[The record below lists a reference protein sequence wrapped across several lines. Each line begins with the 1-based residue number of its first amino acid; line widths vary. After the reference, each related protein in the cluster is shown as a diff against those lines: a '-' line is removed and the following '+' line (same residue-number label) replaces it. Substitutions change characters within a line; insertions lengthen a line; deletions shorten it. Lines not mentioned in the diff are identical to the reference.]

1 MLFRSYFALLAVAVF
16 GVVVSIYYYFGI
28 IRTIYWS
35 KDTPDNSPVAIAWPT
50 RMVLGLCVAA
60 ILYLGLLPDKPINW
74 ANAAAKTVAK

>member
-1 MLFRSYFALLAVAVF
+1 MAAVESLLDQH
-16 GVVVSIYYYFGI
+16 SLIQRICITNYFGI

-60 ILYLGLLPDKPINW
+60 ILYLGLLPNKPINW
-74 ANAAAKTVAK
+74 AAAAAKIEAVSD